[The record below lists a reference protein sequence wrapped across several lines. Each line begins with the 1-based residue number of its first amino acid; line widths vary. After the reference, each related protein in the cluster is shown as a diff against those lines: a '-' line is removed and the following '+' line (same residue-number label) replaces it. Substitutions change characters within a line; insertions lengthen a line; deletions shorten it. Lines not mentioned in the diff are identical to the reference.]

1 MAIPLPTPRLAPVT
15 KAILLCNIFIFM
27 EAHATQRL
35 GETTAPISYH
45 FMRLGD
51 ALFIFNF
58 KRTQRRY

>member
-1 MAIPLPTPRLAPVT
+1 
-15 KAILLCNIFIFM
+15 M

-35 GETTAPISYH
+35 GETTAPVSYH

-58 KRTQRRY
+58 KRTQRGY